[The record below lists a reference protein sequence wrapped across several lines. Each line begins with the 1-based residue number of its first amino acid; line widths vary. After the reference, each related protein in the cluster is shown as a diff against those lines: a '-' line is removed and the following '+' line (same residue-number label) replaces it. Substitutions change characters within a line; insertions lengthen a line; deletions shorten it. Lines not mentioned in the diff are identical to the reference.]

1 MNSLSQE
8 QLGYELYE
16 MGFRPV
22 PDVDDDGRL
31 RGVRMWRT
39 RPGFLEYITL
49 RRSGVATAGRVVA
62 EFDYRR
68 PFDHGAVLETRRGYV
83 ANVLRWLL
91 SDMDLQRTQPI
102 PVPVPDE
109 VIEARQAAR
118 EPRRHTAPW
127 EDPHRL
133 MAGKPWETDCTGT
146 PWQTPEELV
155 EDEPLVHTGRHHL
168 TDTARHRL
176 MVASEPD
183 DDTHP
188 RPSPH
193 PRLHREPSTADAE

>member
-1 MNSLSQE
+1 MNGISRDAAE
-8 QLGYELYE
+8 NLGYDLYE

-22 PDVDDDGRL
+22 PDIDDEGRL
-31 RGVRMWRT
+31 RGVRMWRA

-49 RRSGVATAGRVVA
+49 RRSGMATAGRVVA

-68 PFDHGAVLETRRGYV
+68 PFDHGSVLETRRGYV
-83 ANVLRWLL
+83 QNVLRWLL

-102 PVPVPDE
+102 PVPVPEE
-109 VIEARQAAR
+109 VAEARDAAR
-118 EPRRHTAPW
+118 AERRHTPPW

-133 MAGKPWETDCTGT
+133 MAGRSWQADRDCTGHAA
-146 PWQTPEELV
+146 W
-155 EDEPLVHTGRHHL
+155 EDPAEDLERSLTQTGRHHL

-176 MVASEPD
+176 TGTLAPGTEE
-183 DDTHP
+183 DDTRP

-193 PRLHREPSTADAE
+193 PHGA